1 MRESSQS
8 FNGGTLCGRAWTFSA
23 GLTGPRNLGII
34 LGSSS
39 LEVCSVPLLAKL
51 AKKRKKCAMCAV
63 LAQVLCREGAGG
75 VAPRRWRGRDS
86 LPKFRPIRGFLEVL

>member
-8 FNGGTLCGRAWTFSA
+8 FNGGTPCGRAWTFSA

-39 LEVCSVPLLAKL
+39 LEMCSV
-51 AKKRKKCAMCAV
+51 
-63 LAQVLCREGAGG
+63 
-75 VAPRRWRGRDS
+75 S
-86 LPKFRPIRGFLEVL
+86 